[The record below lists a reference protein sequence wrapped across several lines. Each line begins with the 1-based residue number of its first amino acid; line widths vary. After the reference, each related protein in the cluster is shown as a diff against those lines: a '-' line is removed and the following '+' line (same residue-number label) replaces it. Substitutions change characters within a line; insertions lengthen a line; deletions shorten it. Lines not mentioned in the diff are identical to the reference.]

1 MKKRNRI
8 IMGSA
13 IGLASIAIAI
23 DHTSHQLPEPE
34 KNISYQQES
43 DDEDDNPCSMS
54 SPCAMDDSPCSLDL
68 SPCSLDD

>member
-1 MKKRNRI
+1 MKKRNRL

-23 DHTSHQLPEPE
+23 DHTNHQLPEPE
-34 KNISYQQES
+34 ENSAYQQAHDD
-43 DDEDDNPCSMS
+43 DDESPCSMS

-68 SPCSLDD
+68 SPCNLDD

>member
-1 MKKRNRI
+1 MKKRNRL

-23 DHTSHQLPEPE
+23 DHTSHQLPAPE
-34 KNISYQQES
+34 TSTEYQHDIDS
-43 DDEDDNPCSMS
+43 EDDSPCSLS
-54 SPCAMDDSPCSLDL
+54 SPCSMDDSPCSLDL